1 MAHRK
6 IIVEAKVEPD
16 LPEVLVDVERFRQA
30 VLNLIVNAADAM
42 TDGGILSVVAARTP
56 DGSAVVLDVCDDGTG
71 IDPAV
76 ADRLFDPFVSTK
88 RDGIGLGLV
97 NTKTVVESHGGRI
110 ELTAREGGGTRA
122 RITLP
127 VPAGRG

>member
-1 MAHRK
+1 M
-6 IIVEAKVEPD
+6 
-16 LPEVLVDVERFRQA
+16 
-30 VLNLIVNAADAM
+30 
-42 TDGGILSVVAARTP
+42 
-56 DGSAVVLDVCDDGTG
+56 VVLDVCDDGTG

-97 NTKTVVESHGGRI
+97 NTKTVVESHGGRVQ
-110 ELTAREGGGTRA
+110 LSPRPGGGTRA

-127 VPAGRG
+127 VPPA